1 MTSIHRSAL
10 LPYSQQQLY
19 DLVNDVEAY
28 PSYMDGCVGAQVL
41 EAGESRMLARL
52 DLARGGI
59 SQSFTTLNILSPCE
73 RIHLTLCEGPFE
85 TFDGTWRFNALAPG
99 ACKVSLDLEFA
110 VRGSLLGAAAARLF
124 DGVTGNLVAAVVRRA
139 EAIYGCSR

>member
-10 LPYSQQQLY
+10 LPYSQRQLY

-28 PSYMDGCVGAQVL
+28 PSYMDGCVGAEVL
-41 EAGESRMLARL
+41 EASDSRMLARL

-59 SQSFTTLNILSPCE
+59 SQSFTTFNVLSPCE
-73 RIHLTLCEGPFE
+73 SIHLTLREGPFE
-85 TFDGTWRFNALAPG
+85 TFDGIWRFSALSPD

-139 EAIYGCSR
+139 GQIYG